1 MELAKSQNE
10 MLASKDNNKNNLINK
25 SMTFISNNERNESG
39 KNILKNK
46 IQKNKLLSTSGL
58 IEIKRIN
65 NNNKLAS
72 TKNISDF
79 KKTKTPVLEPIKIK
93 KKEVKINKQL
103 NKISKNIKNTSKNI
117 NNPEEFYMNFFNNII
132 AKESKSINGD
142 ENDKNSNILNFNSG
156 NKLRD
161 NILSRQ
167 NSNVEINLL
176 DSFISNRE
184 NNKDSNTNLF
194 NNKTKPK
201 NGSYN
206 S

>member
-25 SMTFISNNERNESG
+25 SMTFMSNNESNESG

-79 KKTKTPVLEPIKIK
+79 KKTKTPVLEPRKIK

-167 NSNVEINLL
+167 NSNVEISLL

-194 NNKTKPK
+194 NNKTKQK